1 MSCHALGTK
10 GTRELPESLRNFD
23 SGQKAWERRL
33 KSGQA
38 GGNMVSTLVQI
49 GQQRTLKM
57 FADWTDRIA
66 AGELPSAPR
75 RPQGIE
81 RNVVITQWDWADPK
95 AYLHD
100 LVTRDRRNPTVN
112 ANGLIYGALE
122 LSAESGPP
130 HWSQIRSTR
139 AGIADRGENRIILV
153 EAFA

>member
-33 KSGQA
+33 KSEQA

-75 RPQGIE
+75 RAQGIE
-81 RNVVITQWDWADPK
+81 RQRCHHAVGLGRPQGLSPRFGDEGPT
-95 AYLHD
+95 H
-100 LVTRDRRNPTVN
+100 PTVN